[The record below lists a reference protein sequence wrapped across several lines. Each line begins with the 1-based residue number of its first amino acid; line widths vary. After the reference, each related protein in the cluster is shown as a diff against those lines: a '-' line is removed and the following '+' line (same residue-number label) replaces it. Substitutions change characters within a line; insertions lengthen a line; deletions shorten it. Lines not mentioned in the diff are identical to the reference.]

1 MKATYSVAKPYNLRG
16 TIYGKKISLKWDR
29 ANTVNGFEVYCKV
42 GNGKYKKIAD
52 TSKNSYTYKKLSKKK
67 TCYFKVR
74 SYIMNNGVK
83 EYSSFSA
90 VVKAR
95 ARLYNVEQI
104 PIFFAKEKNDKENR
118 NYDTV
123 NRIYINN

>member
-1 MKATYSVAKPYNLRG
+1 MSACPNKPQNLIG
-16 TIYGKKISLKWDR
+16 SITGKKIILRWDKVN
-29 ANTVNGFEVYCKV
+29 AINGFEVYCKV

-74 SYIMNNGVK
+74 SYVMNNGAK
-83 EYSSFSA
+83 EYSSFSD

-95 ARLYNVEQI
+95 AW
-104 PIFFAKEKNDKENR
+104 
-118 NYDTV
+118 
-123 NRIYINN
+123 